1 MKIYWILFF
10 GLLVGILGLS
20 GCSRSFYG
28 GAAVGAAG
36 AGAAYEY
43 QAHKAIEELDEDY
56 KAGEITREEYERR
69 KKEIQERSLTQ

>member
-1 MKIYWILFF
+1 MKRIP
-10 GLLVGILGLS
+10 LVVVIFLSAVLSLS
-20 GCSRSFYG
+20 GCSKSFYG

-43 QAHKAIEELDEDY
+43 QARDAIKDLEKERSE
-56 KAGEITREEYERR
+56 GRISQEEYERR